1 MHATHL
7 SGNIACFH
15 FLDHRAV
22 HNVINNILWD
32 IGPVQQAPR
41 EKTETR
47 RICTVQAK
55 ALPQAL
61 KDPSAT
67 SLAGEHGNDGAV
79 AARGPKEMLC
89 AWIFNDKCH

>member
-7 SGNIACFH
+7 SGNIAGFH

-22 HNVINNILWD
+22 HNVIHNILWD
-32 IGPVQQAPR
+32 IGPVQQAPM
-41 EKTETR
+41 EKIETR

-61 KDPSAT
+61 KDLSAT
-67 SLAGEHGNDGAV
+67 SWAGEHCNNRAV
-79 AARGPKEMLC
+79 AARGNVVCMD
-89 AWIFNDKCH
+89 I